1 MDRVGT
7 QGNEKGWDFPILKE
21 IEADIVKL
29 KQTNNKSEQEQENL
43 RLVYLAEQIAD
54 HHLANPEKY
63 LPPHYKAMLETNIDD
78 ESKFQQGEFVNSE
91 RVFTLKKWDYVM
103 GSTNIS

>member
-29 KQTNNKSEQEQENL
+29 KHKKDKSEQEHEIL
-43 RLVYLAEQIAD
+43 ELVYLAEQIAD

-63 LPPHYKAMLETNIDD
+63 LPPHRTIFSKKNSKNRLKITSNMSKYGSETQN
-78 ESKFQQGEFVNSE
+78 
-91 RVFTLKKWDYVM
+91 
-103 GSTNIS
+103 